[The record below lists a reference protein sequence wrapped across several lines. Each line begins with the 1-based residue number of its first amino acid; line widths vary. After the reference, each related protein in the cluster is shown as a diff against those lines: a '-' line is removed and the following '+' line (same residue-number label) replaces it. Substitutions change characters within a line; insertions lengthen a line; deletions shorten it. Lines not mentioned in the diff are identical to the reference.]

1 MSIDLVFAHNCF
13 LKQIFLKFTKKILE
27 ISVIVWYNYKV
38 LHYYTFWR
46 KFLKMSIFEVV
57 SAIVLIIAC
66 IFIVVVVL
74 IKDTK
79 TQMSQTISGSS
90 SDSFYQKNAGRT
102 KEAMLNKA
110 TVAAAIIFFVLAI
123 AVNVINVYWGGSK
136 KEDTSSGSSVVSE
149 VSSDTSSSTESSAD
163 SSSTESSADSSS
175 SAQ

>member
-1 MSIDLVFAHNCF
+1 
-13 LKQIFLKFTKKILE
+13 
-27 ISVIVWYNYKV
+27 
-38 LHYYTFWR
+38 
-46 KFLKMSIFEVV
+46 MSIFEVI

-74 IKDTK
+74 VKDTK

-110 TVAAAIIFFVLAI
+110 TVVAAIIFFVLAI
-123 AVNVINVYWGGSK
+123 AVNVINVYWGGAK
-136 KEDTSSGSSVVSE
+136 KDDTSSDSSVVSE
-149 VSSDTSSSTESSAD
+149 VSDSSSENTSSSSESSAESSTESSA
-163 SSSTESSADSSS
+163 ESSAESS

>member
-1 MSIDLVFAHNCF
+1 
-13 LKQIFLKFTKKILE
+13 
-27 ISVIVWYNYKV
+27 
-38 LHYYTFWR
+38 
-46 KFLKMSIFEVV
+46 MSIFPVV

-74 IKDTK
+74 VKDTK

-110 TVAAAIIFFVLAI
+110 TVAAAVIFFVLAI
-123 AVNVINVYWGGSK
+123 AVNVINVYWGVSK
-136 KEDTSSGSSVVSE
+136 KDDTSSESSVVSK
-149 VSSDTSSSTESSAD
+149 VSDSSESTSDSSERSADSSAE